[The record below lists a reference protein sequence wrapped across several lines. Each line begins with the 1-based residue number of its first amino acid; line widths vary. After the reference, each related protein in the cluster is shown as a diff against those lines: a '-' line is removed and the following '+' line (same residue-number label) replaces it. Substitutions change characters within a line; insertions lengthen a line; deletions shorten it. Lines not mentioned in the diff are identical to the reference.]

1 MRYLIDKVYMESK
14 NSRIKYIYEAFKL
27 NALQKNQEDEFI
39 IIDTLPLEYEDIFFI
54 IGHNPKV
61 YQYLKDNI
69 KDIKANNIVA
79 ITCNTKMLR
88 ELSGLGKNI
97 FIPYE
102 SDGLLNYYDG
112 SEYGFDFNITDCE
125 LALYNDNGLNIID
138 KINECMEKI

>member
-1 MRYLIDKVYMESK
+1 MRYLIDNAYMESK

-61 YQYLKDNI
+61 YQYLKRNI

-79 ITCNTKMLR
+79 ITCNTKML
-88 ELSGLGKNI
+88 EKLPKVGKSV
-97 FIPYE
+97 FVPYKSNE
-102 SDGLLNYYDG
+102 ILNNYDG

-125 LALYNDNGLNIID
+125 LSLYNNKNTKVIE
-138 KINECMEKI
+138 KIKECMKEI